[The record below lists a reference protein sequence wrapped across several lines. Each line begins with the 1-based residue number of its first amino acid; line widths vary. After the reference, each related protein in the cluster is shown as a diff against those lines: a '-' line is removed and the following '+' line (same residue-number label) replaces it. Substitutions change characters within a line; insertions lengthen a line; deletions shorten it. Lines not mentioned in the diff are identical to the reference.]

1 MVCRILHDHVH
12 KVCFPLS
19 VLIFCLCWL
28 NWNELKLGRQP
39 LTENSVNNWCP
50 EAVGPN
56 VTASPHSGDERAPL
70 LQSFPSP
77 AAWHKWLWGDRA
89 WPLSRARVTV
99 TRHTASPVSHPG
111 PSLSAAR
118 LCSAQ
123 TASDQAPALTV
134 WALCTMPGGRLE
146 WGQHLQEPR
155 FRLLTEIPNL
165 SFFIRYV

>member
-1 MVCRILHDHVH
+1 MYEIYL
-12 KVCFPLS
+12 PLS

-39 LTENSVNNWCP
+39 LTENSVNNWCRRL
-50 EAVGPN
+50 VFWM
-56 VTASPHSGDERAPL
+56 SPRRWESSSPPVC
-70 LQSFPSP
+70 SYP

-99 TRHTASPVSHPG
+99 TRLTASPVSRPG

-118 LCSAQ
+118 LCLAQ
-123 TASDQAPALTV
+123 TASDPAPALTV
-134 WALCTMPGGRLE
+134 WALCTMPVGRLE

-155 FRLLTEIPNL
+155 FRLLTANYIL
-165 SFFIRYV
+165 TS